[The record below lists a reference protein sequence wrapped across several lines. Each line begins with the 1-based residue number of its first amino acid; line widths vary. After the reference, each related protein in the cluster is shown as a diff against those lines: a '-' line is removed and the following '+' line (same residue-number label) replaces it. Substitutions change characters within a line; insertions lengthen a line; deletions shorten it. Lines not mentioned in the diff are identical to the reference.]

1 MEVAFW
7 FMVVVATLLILALY
21 WAVVKRPAGPQAG
34 LPVAQDTPR
43 TCAGCEEVAR
53 AVEHLTSELAAV
65 KFAVAEGITHV
76 ERVENRIRGT
86 VKRARKELQERG
98 LTSPGLDA
106 EASGLSLVD
115 DEGGEGTPVPVM
127 PPGVVE
133 PQSSVPGVSPEQLRR
148 VRGI

>member
-7 FMVVVATLLILALY
+7 FMVVVACLLVLALY
-21 WAVVKRPAGPQAG
+21 WAVAKRPMAPLAVP
-34 LPVAQDTPR
+34 PVAQDMPR
-43 TCAGCEEVAR
+43 TCAGCDQNTMKIDQIEAQ
-53 AVEHLTSELAAV
+53 LQGV
-65 KFAVAEGITHV
+65 KFAVAEGIEHV

-98 LTSPGLDA
+98 LTSPGLEA

-115 DEGGEGTPVPVM
+115 DERGEGSPMPVVPAD
-127 PPGVVE
+127 VVQ
-133 PQSSVPGVSPEQLRR
+133 PDSSVPGVSPEQLRR